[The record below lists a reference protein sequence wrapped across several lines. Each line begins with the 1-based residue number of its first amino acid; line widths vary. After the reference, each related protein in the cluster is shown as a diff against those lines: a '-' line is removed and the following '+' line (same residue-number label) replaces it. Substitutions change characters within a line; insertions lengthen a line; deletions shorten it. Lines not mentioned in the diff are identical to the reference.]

1 MENDEEALPCAT
13 GGHQGNNVVAVY
25 ARVADEI
32 QWLLAKDATTVKVED
47 SRYFF
52 SFRVP
57 KGSDPDE
64 EEEDMLSYG
73 LTIASKGQEGLLKEL
88 DTILENCSCF
98 SMQSVS
104 ENVKKKGEALDG
116 SVAREV
122 SPKDLESGKKKEMM
136 EGRCAAYWTT
146 VSQ

>member
-1 MENDEEALPCAT
+1 M
-13 GGHQGNNVVAVY
+13 
-25 ARVADEI
+25 
-32 QWLLAKDATTVKVED
+32 KVED

-64 EEEDMLSYG
+64 EEEDMLSFG

-88 DTILENCSCF
+88 DAILENCSCF

-116 SVAREV
+116 SVVREV
-122 SPKDLESGKKKEMM
+122 SPKDLESRKKKEMM
-136 EGRCAAYWTT
+136 EGRCMAYWTT
-146 VSQ
+146 VSRQSL